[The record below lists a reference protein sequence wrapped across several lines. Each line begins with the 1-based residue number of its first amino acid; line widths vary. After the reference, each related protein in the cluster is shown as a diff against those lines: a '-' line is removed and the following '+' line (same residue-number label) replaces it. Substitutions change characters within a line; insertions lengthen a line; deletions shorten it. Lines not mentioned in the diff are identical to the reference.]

1 MKKISKMLAVLLL
14 LCLLGA
20 CGEKQPPSVSRSSFM
35 LDTSIQL
42 TLYDWTEE
50 ETLTRAMEEIA
61 RLERLLSVEKE
72 GSDLDRLCKAAGQSW
87 VDISP
92 ECEAVLRRA
101 KEIWTLSEGHF
112 DITAGPLIDLWSIG
126 SDGAGYYPTQ
136 GERETAQAKI
146 SSEKLFIE
154 DGRAFLAEEGMKA
167 NLGAIAKGY
176 IADELKRFLLEEGV
190 EHALI
195 DLGRNLLL
203 VGAKPEDGAFHIG
216 VQSPFENGDI
226 WKVLMLSDRSIVT
239 AGIDERF
246 FEQDGKRYH
255 HILDPFSGFP
265 AETGIVSVTIISRES
280 ILGDALSTTCLLLGE
295 EKGMALIERLPDVEA
310 LFILQ
315 NQEERMSNG
324 FSAYVAPN

>member
-1 MKKISKMLAVLLL
+1 MKKMFRMLAVLLL
-14 LCLLGA
+14 LCFLGA
-20 CGEKQPPSVSRSSFM
+20 CGAKQPPSVSRSSFL

-50 ETLTRAMEEIA
+50 DTLTRAMEEIT

-101 KEIWTLSEGHF
+101 KEVWALSEGHF
-112 DITAGPLIDLWSIG
+112 DVTAGPLIDLWSIG
-126 SDGAGYYPTQ
+126 SDGEGHYPTKE
-136 GERETAQAKI
+136 EREAAQVKI
-146 SSEKLFIE
+146 SSEKLLVE
-154 DGRAFLAEEGMKA
+154 EGRAFLTEEGMKA

-176 IADELKRFLLEEGV
+176 IADELKRFLVEEGV

-203 VGAKPEDGAFHIG
+203 VGAKPDGSAFHIG
-216 VQSPFENGDI
+216 VQSPFEEGGI
-226 WKVLMLSDRSIVT
+226 WKTLTLSDHSVVT

-265 AETGIVSVTIISRES
+265 AETGIASVTIISQES
-280 ILGDALSTTCLLLGE
+280 VLGDALSTTCLLLGE
-295 EKGMALIERLPDVEA
+295 KKGMALIERLPDVEA

-315 NQEERMSNG
+315 NQEERMSSG
-324 FSAYVAPN
+324 FSSYVATD